1 MTEEI
6 PRPVRYVLVVSAVVV
21 TLHWE
26 SRVYQTHD
34 RRERFLRGLPY
45 SLFNA
50 AFGWWGVPWGP
61 VRTVQAFA
69 ANLSGVPAADSDR
82 FRES

>member
-1 MTEEI
+1 MTDDP
-6 PRPVRYVLVVSAVVV
+6 PRPVRYVLVLSLVAV
-21 TLHWE
+21 TLHWA
-26 SRVYQTHD
+26 SRVHETRD
-34 RRERFLRGLPY
+34 RRERFVRGLPY

-69 ANLSGVPAADSDR
+69 ANLTGVPADAETPGD
-82 FRES
+82 

>member
-1 MTEEI
+1 VTDDP
-6 PRPVRYVLVVSAVVV
+6 PRPVRYVLVLSLVAV
-21 TLHWE
+21 TLHWS
-26 SRVYQTHD
+26 SRAYAT
-34 RRERFLRGLPY
+34 RSPRERLLRGLPY

-69 ANLSGVPAADSDR
+69 VNLTGVPEEPS
-82 FRES
+82 EQ

>member
-1 MTEEI
+1 MTDDP
-6 PRPVRYVLVVSAVVV
+6 PRPVRYVLVLSLVAV
-21 TLHWE
+21 TLHWT
-26 SRVYQTHD
+26 SRVHETRD
-34 RRERFLRGLPY
+34 GRERLLRGLPY

-69 ANLSGVPAADSDR
+69 ANLTGVPADAKTSG
-82 FRES
+82 E